1 MKFSER
7 EMPVIKRRLLPIF
20 VPLPCVKTNWPLEVV
35 VVKVAVAVS
44 QVVEEKVV
52 VV

>member
-7 EMPVIKRRLLPIF
+7 VMPVMRTFTSPTF
-20 VPLPCVKTNWPLEVV
+20 VPLPCVKTNAPVDVV